1 MSRSH
6 SVDFAT
12 KPPSLSSTSFIL
24 ALPSQ
29 VWGPL
34 SLGDSQ
40 SGIQFKACF
49 DRWAIGGIT
58 NLQVPRFN
66 YSLWC
71 REAMIQTIQRKREKI
86 IKLFII
92 SLKIY
97 KSPLKHFALAD
108 YSLHSLN
115 LTLICIFWAYLSL
128 ERRESYFVWQMAGW
142 YCLGIKKKI
151 YCISIK
157 KGLYFGYK
165 HMGMHGMIMVVMIMR
180 KIEQ

>member
-86 IKLFII
+86 ITPLLLLVCPLLSCLLGTFPMGRIQPEVNWLRNLRNVACRMSPFQCKRDREEWRME
-92 SLKIY
+92 LKA
-97 KSPLKHFALAD
+97 S
-108 YSLHSLN
+108 
-115 LTLICIFWAYLSL
+115 
-128 ERRESYFVWQMAGW
+128 G
-142 YCLGIKKKI
+142 
-151 YCISIK
+151 
-157 KGLYFGYK
+157 
-165 HMGMHGMIMVVMIMR
+165 
-180 KIEQ
+180 